1 MTPYDAPMPAAFM
14 HWFLTTVPGQH
25 LQGIPIALHQAC
37 ASVHPERSTLLCTR
51 SFVVFF
57 NQHSYLLPQTSQ
69 HLII

>member
-51 SFVVFF
+51 SSVVFF
-57 NQHSYLLPQTSQ
+57 LISIVIYYPKLLS
-69 HLII
+69 IS